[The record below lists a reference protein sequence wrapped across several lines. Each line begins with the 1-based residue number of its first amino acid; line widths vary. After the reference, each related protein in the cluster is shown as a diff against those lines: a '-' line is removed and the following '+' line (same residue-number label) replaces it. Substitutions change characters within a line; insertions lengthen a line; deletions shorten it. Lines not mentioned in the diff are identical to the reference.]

1 MFEGHVVG
9 GFPGSTFKVQMTDQQ
24 RLLYDEMYCKQSVM
38 LPHDIISS
46 LYDFPEI
53 YHPLF
58 TGEPGR
64 IEWYWGQNMDLF
76 ESLGDPNLEAWLVVI
91 SVPCLLGLFSSICWL
106 GSGKKNVLLFNL
118 KKTKRNEQ
126 DLSTLVPLRL
136 YGDGADAQQHF
147 EIMTI
152 LPVLA
157 SNHSTLDSRILCSVR
172 NTYKTTTECRRQI
185 LEVLAWSFKALRP
198 LINLNPWLFLFGTL
212 PKSMD
217 VSMYVELTP
226 RLPVWLSRVL
236 IKVMV
241 YTHMK
246 TRGA

>member
-38 LPHDIISS
+38 LPHDIIAS

-91 SVPCLLGLFSSICWL
+91 LVPCLLGLFLSICWL
-106 GSGKKNVLLFNL
+106 GSGKK
-118 KKTKRNEQ
+118 KRFAFQSEENQ
-126 DLSTLVPLRL
+126 TQWT
-136 YGDGADAQQHF
+136 G
-147 EIMTI
+147 
-152 LPVLA
+152 
-157 SNHSTLDSRILCSVR
+157 SV
-172 NTYKTTTECRRQI
+172 NPCPSSFVWGWSWCTTTFWDHDDSPSAGVKSLHPRQSNI
-185 LEVLAWSFKALRP
+185 VFCTQY
-198 LINLNPWLFLFGTL
+198 I
-212 PKSMD
+212 
-217 VSMYVELTP
+217 
-226 RLPVWLSRVL
+226 
-236 IKVMV
+236 
-241 YTHMK
+241 
-246 TRGA
+246 

>member
-38 LPHDIISS
+38 LPHDIIAS

-91 SVPCLLGLFSSICWL
+91 LVPCLLGLFLSICWL
-106 GSGKKNVLLFNL
+106 GSGKKMFCFSIWRKPNAMNRICQPLSLFVCMGMELMHN
-118 KKTKRNEQ
+118 NI
-126 DLSTLVPLRL
+126 LRSWRFS
-136 YGDGADAQQHF
+136 Q
-147 EIMTI
+147 
-152 LPVLA
+152 
-157 SNHSTLDSRILCSVR
+157 CW
-172 NTYKTTTECRRQI
+172 RQI
-185 LEVLAWSFKALRP
+185 TPPSTVEYCVLYAIHIRLQQNAVGK
-198 LINLNPWLFLFGTL
+198 FLKF
-212 PKSMD
+212 
-217 VSMYVELTP
+217 
-226 RLPVWLSRVL
+226 
-236 IKVMV
+236 
-241 YTHMK
+241 
-246 TRGA
+246 